1 MGLGVLGVPFVVGS
15 LEKIAGLSLPMTG
28 AGPWAWIGFLGAV
41 SVALLASLYPIWR
54 MNRTDAV
61 RSVRT
66 G

>member
-1 MGLGVLGVPFVVGS
+1 MALGVLGVPFVVGS

-41 SVALLASLYPIWR
+41 SVASLYPIWR